1 MAWYDFWHTQ
11 KVLPAVYDESLS
23 YYEVLCKVIETLKE
37 LAPLTEGLDER
48 ITSVEVTATAAENA
62 AAQAVSTATSA
73 DANATKAAN
82 DCKTAYEQSNAALAT
97 ATAAQST
104 ANTAAYN
111 ASAAKDKA
119 DDAMTEAE
127 DANSTAR
134 EAAATAGG
142 VKSTADAAYTTANAA
157 YNRAY
162 SGVPI
167 IACTVTPSAVGALW
181 YYNVTADGWA
191 VDEQPQ
197 QFVMFVPMVNG
208 FQVGGRVT
216 VNIGGKEYVFA
227 DANVKPAGGYN
238 WTGTPAASAI
248 PHLVYFDI
256 DKTHTDGGAV
266 VIV

>member
-1 MAWYDFWHTQ
+1 MAWYDFWHAQ
-11 KVLPAVYDESLS
+11 KVLPAVYDDSLS
-23 YYEVLCKVIETLKE
+23 YYEVLCKVIESLKE

-62 AAQAVSTATSA
+62 AAQAVSVATAA

-119 DDAMTEAE
+119 EDAESAAA
-127 DANSTAR
+127 DANSVARDARTTAD
-134 EAAATAGG
+134 GI
-142 VKSTADAAYTTANAA
+142 KSTADAAYTTANDA
-157 YNRAY
+157 YSRAY

-167 IACTVTPSAVGALW
+167 IACTATPSAVGNLW
-181 YYNVTADGWA
+181 YYTVTADGWA
-191 VDEQPQ
+191 VDVQPE
-197 QFVMFVPMVNG
+197 QFVMFIPLVNG
-208 FQVGGRVT
+208 FQVGARVT

-227 DANVKPAGGYN
+227 DKNVKPAGGYN
-238 WTGTPAASAI
+238 WTGTPDASSI